1 VRWMVRFLHDDA
13 AATMVEY
20 CVVMMLVLLS
30 VIIAVGAVGAGT
42 GGLWGGAQSKL
53 STTNFGP

>member
-1 VRWMVRFLHDDA
+1 MVRFLHDDA